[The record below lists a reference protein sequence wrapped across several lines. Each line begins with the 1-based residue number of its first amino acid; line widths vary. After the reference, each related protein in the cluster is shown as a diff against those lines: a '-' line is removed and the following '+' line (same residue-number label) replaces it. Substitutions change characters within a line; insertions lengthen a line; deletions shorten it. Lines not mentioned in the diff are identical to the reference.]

1 MAVLLLKRD
10 EMVFR
15 AGPSGTSLRCA
26 LIVAV
31 LAMAAMPAAA
41 AGQSA
46 SQLPDLKLED
56 LMGVSVQNVFGAS
69 ERLQPVTEAPSSVTI
84 VTAADINRYGYRTLA
99 DILRGTRGFYLS
111 NDRNYSYVG
120 VRGFGRPGDYNSRV
134 LLLVNGHKVNDNV
147 YDQAAI
153 GAELGI
159 DVAMFDRVE
168 IIRGP
173 ASALY
178 GTSAFFAVI
187 NIVTRSGKSMP
198 GVALDADAGT
208 LGSQLAR
215 GSFGRAFA
223 NGADLAVS
231 STYERSDG
239 VGRLYF
245 PAFDAPDSNRGVA
258 ENLDGEHIGQVYGR
272 FSLRD
277 LTVTATFGR
286 RVKFVPTASFASIFN
301 SQSPREQT
309 IDRHALIDAQY
320 VRVVGGTRVDANVS
334 FDHASY
340 NGVYP
345 FAAEHAEVP
354 ILVNQDEF
362 VGARW
367 SAGGHATRQ
376 LPGRQTLTA
385 GLEFVANVA
394 QNQATS
400 YNDPL
405 VPGFTLDRSSNQSAV
420 FLQDEIRIRPWLI
433 VNAGVRYDHYEQFA
447 RATPRGAVIVTPS
460 PNQSFKYLYGQAF
473 RAPNA
478 YELYYFDDA
487 SSHLRPESIGTH
499 EVVWERYVG
508 EWLRTS
514 VAAYHYTASHLI
526 TLQVVD
532 LDAVLGKYGFFNDG
546 TARAKGVEL
555 EAEVRS
561 KRGLQIVGS
570 YARQQAEDQSR
581 ETLTNSPQDMVKMR
595 VGAPGPFAR
604 SFAAVEVQYLS
615 PRRTIMST
623 TVAAATVVNA
633 TFSVPVS
640 HALELMA
647 TVRNAFN
654 QQYADPASDEHLVDA
669 IPQDGRT
676 ARIGLRW
683 NLSAR

>member
-1 MAVLLLKRD
+1 M
-10 EMVFR
+10 
-15 AGPSGTSLRCA
+15 
-26 LIVAV
+26 
-31 LAMAAMPAAA
+31 
-41 AGQSA
+41 
-46 SQLPDLKLED
+46 
-56 LMGVSVQNVFGAS
+56 
-69 ERLQPVTEAPSSVTI
+69 
-84 VTAADINRYGYRTLA
+84 
-99 DILRGTRGFYLS
+99 
-111 NDRNYSYVG
+111 
-120 VRGFGRPGDYNSRV
+120 
-134 LLLVNGHKVNDNV
+134 
-147 YDQAAI
+147 
-153 GAELGI
+153 
-159 DVAMFDRVE
+159 
-168 IIRGP
+168 
-173 ASALY
+173 
-178 GTSAFFAVI
+178 
-187 NIVTRSGKSMP
+187 
-198 GVALDADAGT
+198 
-208 LGSQLAR
+208 
-215 GSFGRAFA
+215 
-223 NGADLAVS
+223 
-231 STYERSDG
+231 
-239 VGRLYF
+239 
-245 PAFDAPDSNRGVA
+245 
-258 ENLDGEHIGQVYGR
+258 
-272 FSLRD
+272 
-277 LTVTATFGR
+277 VTATYGR

-320 VRVVGGTRVDANVS
+320 ARVIGATRIDANVS

-340 NGVYP
+340 DGVYP
-345 FAAEHAEVP
+345 FAPQHPEVP
-354 ILVNQDEF
+354 VLVNYDRF

-367 SAGGHATRQ
+367 SAGGHVTRQ

-385 GLEFVANVA
+385 GSEFVANVA
-394 QNQATS
+394 QNQATR

-447 RATPRGAVIVTPS
+447 QATPRGAVIVTPS
-460 PNQSFKYLYGQAF
+460 ANQSFKYLYGQAF

-532 LDAVLGKYGFFNDG
+532 TGAVFGKYGFFNDG

-570 YARQQAEDQSR
+570 YARQQAEN
-581 ETLTNSPQDMVKMR
+581 ETGATLTNSPQDMVKMR

-604 SFAAVEVQYLS
+604 SFATVELQYVS
-615 PRRTIMST
+615 PRRTILST

-640 HALELMA
+640 RGFELMA
-647 TVRNAFN
+647 TVRNVFD

-669 IPQDGRT
+669 IQQNGRT

-683 NLSAR
+683 KLGPR